1 MVKSLLIVTASVL
14 TSGLLVRLLSS
25 HPSVCSVT
33 TASTTDEAVHTL
45 VWHRPTMI
53 VADIARYSDYS
64 LATLA
69 TLRAAAPSTQI
80 AVLIDEADAI
90 VQKKCL
96 ALGASWVFDKSTEF
110 ERLLELVH
118 ASP

>member
-25 HPSVCSVT
+25 IPGVASVT
-33 TASTTDEAVHTL
+33 TASSTDEALAVL
-45 VWHRPTMI
+45 AGQRPTMI
-53 VADIARYSDYS
+53 VADIARHSEPG
-64 LATLA
+64 LATL
-69 TLRAAAPSTQI
+69 TSLLAAAPGSRI

-96 ALGASWVFDKSTEF
+96 QLGASWVFDKSTEF
-110 ERLLELVH
+110 ERLLELVR